1 LAGLV
6 VGVMVG
12 TRTDLPGQFED
23 EPSSRSPV
31 VVGLVS
37 DIFAESASEWEFE
50 LPVFNATAAP
60 VDATLVGFDGA
71 ALGLSSDTAQN
82 LAGGTWGTIQFSVAA
97 NCDAL
102 VPGPMNSV
110 RLRVHTGAETSV
122 TTLPL
127 PGRGLVLRDYHQ
139 AMCASADPVAA
150 RDLVGV
156 WVVETVYGS
165 NAWLDGRTL
174 LMRFD
179 RDGTFVTD
187 SEGDLFTEEVDVRG
201 RYRLEGDLLTID
213 VTGSVVGCLAP
224 SRATWRVTVR
234 DARMSMVWV
243 RGVCPSGE
251 PGHAWVL
258 ERVIPASG
266 MPGSPG

>member
-1 LAGLV
+1 MASDGPPAPLAWWRSRPWLLVGAGALAGLV
-6 VGVMVG
+6 VGVLVG

-71 ALGLSSDTAQN
+71 ALGVTSDTAQN

-102 VPGPMNSV
+102 VPGPMSSV

-122 TTLPL
+122 TALPL

-139 AMCASADPVAA
+139 AMCASARPGPGA
-150 RDLVGV
+150 RARRRL
-156 WVVETVYGS
+156 
-165 NAWLDGRTL
+165 GR
-174 LMRFD
+174 
-179 RDGTFVTD
+179 RDG
-187 SEGDLFTEEVDVRG
+187 VRIG
-201 RYRLEGDLLTID
+201 RLAGREDPPDAVRPRRHVRHRL
-213 VTGSVVGCLAP
+213 
-224 SRATWRVTVR
+224 
-234 DARMSMVWV
+234 
-243 RGVCPSGE
+243 
-251 PGHAWVL
+251 
-258 ERVIPASG
+258 
-266 MPGSPG
+266 